1 MRQGWRWFGPDAP
14 VALDEVRQTGA
25 TNIVSSL
32 HQVPIGRAWTEA
44 EVRERQ
50 AMIETTTSGRSPLT
64 WSVVESIPIPDA
76 VKRKGGQ
83 ATAEIEAWIASLEAV
98 AACGIPIVCYNF
110 MPVVDWTR
118 TDLDH
123 EIDTGA
129 TAMRFDHEKFA
140 AFDLFILQRDGADA
154 AYSQEDKTR
163 ARIAFEAMSESDI
176 ADITR
181 NITSA
186 LPGSTTEPLT
196 IPEFRDR
203 LAAYAGI
210 DAARLRQHLIE
221 FLEAV
226 APVAEARG
234 VKLTLHPDDPPR
246 SLFGLPRIAST
257 AEDYAAL
264 FNAVRSPANG
274 MCYCTGS
281 LGVREDN
288 DLPAIARR
296 FASRIHFAHLR
307 ATKREGDGRSFH
319 ESAHLEG
326 DVDMVAVLK
335 ELVAEDR
342 NRKSDE
348 TIVFRSDHGHRM
360 LDDLTKTTTP
370 GYPAIGRLRGLA
382 ELRGI
387 LHALGAPPT

>member
-1 MRQGWRWFGPDAP
+1 MRQGWRWFGPQAP
-14 VALDEVRQTGA
+14 VTLDEVRQTGA

-32 HQVPIGRAWTEA
+32 HHVPIGRAWTQA
-44 EVRERQ
+44 EVGERQ
-50 AMIETTTSGRSPLT
+50 TMIETTTPGRSALT

-76 VKRKGGQ
+76 VKRQGGQ
-83 ATAEIEAWIASLEAV
+83 AKAEIEAWIASLEAV

-118 TDLDH
+118 TDLDY

-140 AFDLFILQRDGADA
+140 AFDLFILQRDGAA
-154 AYSQEDKTR
+154 QAYSAEDKAR
-163 ARIAFEAMSESDI
+163 ARIVFDAMSEDDI

-196 IPEFRDR
+196 IPEFRDK
-203 LAAYAGI
+203 LSAYAGI
-210 DAARLRQHLIE
+210 DAAKLRQHLIE
-221 FLEAV
+221 FLQAV
-226 APVAEARG
+226 TPAAEARG

-264 FNAVRSPANG
+264 FDAVPSKANG

-281 LGVREDN
+281 LGVRADN
-288 DLPAIARR
+288 DLPAIARQ

-319 ESAHLEG
+319 ESAHLDG

-335 ELVAEDR
+335 ELVAEDSR
-342 NRKSDE
+342 RTANE

-360 LDDLTKTTTP
+360 LDDLNKQVTP

-387 LHALGAPPT
+387 LHALGSQPN

>member
-1 MRQGWRWFGPDAP
+1 MRQGWRWFGPEAP
-14 VALDEVRQTGA
+14 VTLDEVRQTGA

-32 HQVPIGRAWTEA
+32 HQVPIGRAWTET

-50 AMIETTTSGRSPLT
+50 ALIETTPAGRSQLT

-83 ATAEIEAWIASLEAV
+83 AKAEIEAWIASLEAV

-118 TDLDH
+118 TDLDYVTP
-123 EIDTGA
+123 TGA
-129 TAMRFDHEKFA
+129 TAMRFDHERFA
-140 AFDLFILQRDGADA
+140 AFELFVLERPGAA
-154 AYSQEDKTR
+154 EEYSEEDKTR
-163 ARIAFEAMSESDI
+163 AKAVYESMTEAEIAEVTRI
-176 ADITR
+176 
-181 NITSA
+181 ITSA

-196 IPEFRDR
+196 IPAFREK
-203 LAAYAGI
+203 LVAYQGI
-210 DAARLRQHLIE
+210 DAKKLRQHLIE

-226 APVAEARG
+226 VPVAEARG

-264 FNAVRSPANG
+264 FDAVPAAANG

-281 LGVREDN
+281 LGVRAGN

-296 FASRIHFAHLR
+296 FASRIYFAHLR
-307 ATKREGDGRSFH
+307 ATTREGDGRSFH

-326 DVDMVAVLK
+326 DVNMVSVLK

-342 NRKSDE
+342 RRSADQS
-348 TIVFRSDHGHRM
+348 IVFRSDHGHRM
-360 LDDLTKTTTP
+360 LDDLQKNVTP

-387 LHALGAPPT
+387 LHALDAPPT

>member
-1 MRQGWRWFGPDAP
+1 MRQGWRWFGPEAP
-14 VALDEVRQTGA
+14 VTLDEVRQTGA

-32 HQVPIGRAWTEA
+32 HQVPIGRAWTET

-50 AMIETTTSGRSPLT
+50 ALIETTPAGRSQLT

-83 ATAEIEAWIASLEAV
+83 AKAEIEAWIASLEAV

-118 TDLDH
+118 TDLDYVTP
-123 EIDTGA
+123 TGA
-129 TAMRFDHEKFA
+129 TAMRFDHERFA
-140 AFDLFILQRDGADA
+140 AFELFVLERPGAA
-154 AYSQEDKTR
+154 EEYSEEDKTR
-163 ARIAFEAMSESDI
+163 AKAVYESMTEAEIAEVTRI
-176 ADITR
+176 
-181 NITSA
+181 ITSA

-196 IPEFRDR
+196 IPAFREK
-203 LAAYAGI
+203 LVAYQGI
-210 DAARLRQHLIE
+210 DAKKLRQHLIE

-226 APVAEARG
+226 VPVAEARG

-264 FNAVRSPANG
+264 FDAVPAAANG

-281 LGVREDN
+281 LGVRAGN

-296 FASRIHFAHLR
+296 FASRIYFAHLR
-307 ATKREGDGRSFH
+307 ATTREGDGRTFH

-326 DVDMVAVLK
+326 DVNMVSVLK

-342 NRKSDE
+342 RRSADQS
-348 TIVFRSDHGHRM
+348 IVFRSDHGHRM
-360 LDDLTKTTTP
+360 LDDLQKNVTP

-387 LHALGAPPT
+387 LHALDAPPT

>member
-1 MRQGWRWFGPDAP
+1 MRQGWRWFGPEAP
-14 VALDEVRQTGA
+14 VTLDDVRQTGA

-32 HQVPIGRAWTEA
+32 HQVPIDRAWTEK

-50 AMIETTTSGRSPLT
+50 ALIETTPGGRSPLV

-76 VKRKGGQ
+76 VKRKGGE
-83 ATAEIEAWIASLEAV
+83 AKAEIEAWIASLEAV

-118 TDLDH
+118 TELDFVTP
-123 EIDTGA
+123 TGA
-129 TAMRFDHEKFA
+129 TAMRFDHERFA
-140 AFDLFILQRDGADA
+140 AFDLFILERPDA
-154 AYSQEDKTR
+154 AQHYSSEDRER
-163 ARIAFEAMSESDI
+163 ARIVFEAMTDDEV

-181 NITSA
+181 IITSA

-196 IPEFRDR
+196 IPAFREK
-203 LAAYAGI
+203 LVAYSGI
-210 DAARLRQHLIE
+210 DAARLRRHLIE

-226 APVAEARG
+226 TPAAEARG

-257 AEDYAAL
+257 ADDYAAL
-264 FNAVRSPANG
+264 FDAVPSAANG

-281 LGVREDN
+281 LGVRAEN

-307 ATKREGDGRSFH
+307 ATTREGDGRTFH

-326 DVDMVAVLK
+326 DVDMVAVLS

-342 NRKSDE
+342 HRSPED

-360 LDDLTKTTTP
+360 LDDLDKVVTP
-370 GYPAIGRLRGLA
+370 GYPAIGRMRGLA

-387 LHALGAPPT
+387 LHALGAPPN

>member
-50 AMIETTTSGRSPLT
+50 AMIETTPAGRSALT

-83 ATAEIEAWIASLEAV
+83 AKAEIEAWIASLEAV
-98 AACGIPIVCYNF
+98 AACDIPIVCYNF

-140 AFDLFILQRDGADA
+140 AFDLFILERQGADK
-154 AYSQEDKTR
+154 AYSADDKAR
-163 ARIAFEAMSESDI
+163 ARGSSRQCLKA
-176 ADITR
+176 TLP
-181 NITSA
+181 TSPA
-186 LPGSTTEPLT
+186 TSPLHLPGSTTEPLT
-196 IPEFRDR
+196 IPEFREGSR
-203 LAAYAGI
+203 PMPVSMQ
-210 DAARLRQHLIE
+210 RELRQHLIE
-221 FLEAV
+221 FLQAV
-226 APVAEARG
+226 TPVAEARG

-264 FNAVRSPANG
+264 FDAVPSEANG

-281 LGVREDN
+281 LGVRAEN

-342 NRKSDE
+342 NRKADE

-360 LDDLTKTTTP
+360 LDDLTKNTTP

-387 LHALGAPPT
+387 LHALGAPPN

>member
-1 MRQGWRWFGPDAP
+1 MRQGWRWFGPEAP
-14 VALDEVRQTGA
+14 VTLDEVRQTGA

-32 HQVPIGRAWTEA
+32 HQVPIGRPWTEA

-50 AMIETTTSGRSPLT
+50 SLIETTPAGRSQLT

-83 ATAEIEAWIASLEAV
+83 AKAEIEAWIASLEAV

-118 TDLDH
+118 TDLDYVTP
-123 EIDTGA
+123 TGA
-129 TAMRFDHEKFA
+129 TAMRFDHERFA
-140 AFDLFILQRDGADA
+140 AFELFVLERPGAADQ
-154 AYSQEDKTR
+154 YSEEDR
-163 ARIAFEAMSESDI
+163 AKAKAVYESMTEAEIAE
-176 ADITR
+176 ITHI
-181 NITSA
+181 ITSA

-196 IPEFRDR
+196 IPAFREK
-203 LAAYAGI
+203 LVAYQGI
-210 DAARLRQHLIE
+210 DAKKLRQHLVE

-226 APVAEARG
+226 VPVAEARG

-264 FNAVRSPANG
+264 FDAVPAAANG

-281 LGVREDN
+281 LGVRADN

-296 FASRIHFAHLR
+296 FASRIYFAHLR
-307 ATKREGDGRSFH
+307 ATTREEDGRTFH

-326 DVDMVAVLK
+326 DVNMVAVLK

-342 NRKSDE
+342 RRSADQS
-348 TIVFRSDHGHRM
+348 IVFRSDHGHRM
-360 LDDLTKTTTP
+360 LDDLQKNVTP

-387 LHALGAPPT
+387 LHALDAPPA